1 VRSERRKEAGPPVVE
16 RYSLD
21 DKGIVEVVIH
31 DVESGHEHFAGSKY

>member
-21 DKGIVEVVIH
+21 DKGIVEVVIQ